1 MDSIVAVQNHESTRD
16 AKRGP
21 ILSCAWFF
29 HDTGQ
34 HGQTEHHGGD
44 GHVAAGPGFESV
56 IAPRQIRY
64 YLPSISSTKP
74 MAMPSIKT
82 IFFLLVEFFLLLVQR
97 IKESHGGYR
106 RAHEQKSEGVPAN
119 HMRP

>member
-1 MDSIVAVQNHESTRD
+1 MPNAVQ
-16 AKRGP
+16 
-21 ILSCAWFF
+21 FF
-29 HDTGQ
+29 PALGFFMTPV
-34 HGQTEHHGGD
+34 GGD

-64 YLPSISSTKP
+64 YLPPISSTKP